1 MDVRRNRTVQ
11 SRSSWLEFVS
21 CLSVF
26 FREQWKKSFSSG
38 NCLLG
43 WSGQV
48 AVITL
53 LSRSTLS
60 LFTQSLTNS
69 PTDLTAFLFRFVTH
83 RDAITIYY
91 VFSLYSVTLL
101 LRATIGDWSSDSMCL
116 CHVVN
121 LNSTDGTH
129 YAQFQLISTRL
140 VVGASIRPL
149 VNNHWEL
156 NSNFSVAPAWDVALH
171 ENEILSTI
179 ITEKLFGKFISVS
192 SLHTL
197 VDSKLCGWWWYAD
210 KSKSLSPV
218 WRNIWRNSETNST
231 KSTLAP
237 KN

>member
-1 MDVRRNRTVQ
+1 MEE
-11 SRSSWLEFVS
+11 EF
-21 CLSVF
+21 F
-26 FREQWKKSFSSG
+26 FRELPFGMVWPSCSYHTIISEHSFTVHS
-38 NCLLG
+38 
-43 WSGQV
+43 V
-48 AVITL
+48 THK
-53 LSRSTLS
+53 
-60 LFTQSLTNS
+60 LTDWL
-69 PTDLTAFLFRFVTH
+69 TDFLFRFVTH

-171 ENEILSTI
+171 ENKILSTI
-179 ITEKLFGKFISVS
+179 IMEKL
-192 SLHTL
+192 L
-197 VDSKLCGWWWYAD
+197 
-210 KSKSLSPV
+210 
-218 WRNIWRNSETNST
+218 
-231 KSTLAP
+231 
-237 KN
+237 

>member
-1 MDVRRNRTVQ
+1 MGCC
-11 SRSSWLEFVS
+11 SHAHAS
-21 CLSVF
+21 CLMWMSVETGLF
-26 FREQWKKSFSSG
+26 KVG
-38 NCLLG
+38 VHG
-43 WSGQV
+43 WSSFRVSLCFLGNNGRRV
-48 AVITL
+48 LLPGIAFWDGLASCSITL

-156 NSNFSVAPAWDVALH
+156 NSNFSLAV
-171 ENEILSTI
+171 
-179 ITEKLFGKFISVS
+179 LFRWLQLGM
-192 SLHTL
+192 
-197 VDSKLCGWWWYAD
+197 
-210 KSKSLSPV
+210 
-218 WRNIWRNSETNST
+218 WRFT
-231 KSTLAP
+231 KIKYFRRL
-237 KN
+237 